1 MQLII
6 TTQGNNMLSSLILAL
21 GLSTSP
27 AEAPSAE
34 IATTP
39 LNSIEQTGR
48 SHGRTRILLNSELE
62 GRSHGRTRISLESDL
77 AGRSHGRTRISL
89 DTELSGRSHGRT
101 RI

>member
-39 LNSIEQTGR
+39 LNSIEQTRR
-48 SHGRTRILLNSELE
+48 S
-62 GRSHGRTRISLESDL
+62 
-77 AGRSHGRTRISL
+77 AGRTRISL
-89 DTELSGRSHGRT
+89 DTELSRRSAGRT
-101 RI
+101 RISLDTELSRRSAGRTRI